1 MQLMDCLAN
10 LGPLQPDFKCV
21 KPCLEKMVDLGGVFC
36 PLGGLMGVP
45 GVMAG
50 GHGLLAHG

>member
-1 MQLMDCLAN
+1 MDCQAN
-10 LGPLQPDFKCV
+10 VGPLQPDFTCV
-21 KPCLEKMVDLGGVFC
+21 KPCLEKTVDLGGVFC